1 MQVHAVQPN
10 QWIQYAITAVIVTI
24 VLALR
29 LRGMR
34 KMRRLRLE
42 TLWIVPAIYLLFA
55 GIMFYEFP
63 PTGIAWA
70 VCAAALLVGAGIGW
84 QRGKLMEIHVDPQTH
99 MLNQKASP
107 AAFLFIVVLIV
118 VRMAAR
124 GVLAEGGG
132 YGFHLNA
139 MVVTDVLIA
148 LALGLFSATRLE
160 MYLRAKR
167 LLDEAKGV
175 RAA

>member
-1 MQVHAVQPN
+1 MQVHTVQPN
-10 QWIQYAITAVIVTI
+10 TWVSFAITAVVMVV
-24 VLALR
+24 VLAVR

-42 TLWIVPAIYLLFA
+42 TLWIVPALYLLFA
-55 GIMFYEFP
+55 GVMFYEFP
-63 PTGIAWA
+63 PSGIVWA
-70 VCAAALLVGAGIGW
+70 VCAAALIVGAAIGW
-84 QRGKLMEIHVDPQTH
+84 QRGKLMQIHVDPATH
-99 MLNQKASP
+99 ILNQKASP

-118 VRMAAR
+118 VRLVAKN
-124 GVLAEGGG
+124 VLAEGGG

-139 MVVTDVLIA
+139 MIVTDILIA

-167 LLDEAKGV
+167 LLDEV
-175 RAA
+175 RSVRV

>member
-1 MQVHAVQPN
+1 MQVHTVQPN
-10 QWIQYAITAVIVTI
+10 QWMQYAITAVIVMI
-24 VLALR
+24 VLAIR

-42 TLWIVPAIYLLFA
+42 TLWVVPAIYLLFA

-63 PTGIAWA
+63 PTGVAWA
-70 VCAAALLVGAGIGW
+70 VCAAALIVGAGIGW
-84 QRGKLMEIHVDPQTH
+84 QRGKLMQIQVDPETH
-99 MLNQKASP
+99 ALNQKASP

-118 VRMAAR
+118 VRMAAKN
-124 GVLAEGGG
+124 VLAGGDGG

-148 LALGLFSATRLE
+148 LALGLFAATRLE

-167 LLDEAKGV
+167 LLDEARGV
-175 RAA
+175 RA